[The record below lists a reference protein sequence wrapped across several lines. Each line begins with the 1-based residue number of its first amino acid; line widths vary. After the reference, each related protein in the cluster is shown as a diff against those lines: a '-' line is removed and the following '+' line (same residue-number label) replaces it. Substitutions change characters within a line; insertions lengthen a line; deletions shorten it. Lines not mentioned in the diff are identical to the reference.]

1 VFNDH
6 CLHRHKSR
14 LKQPK
19 NIYIFIYRRVIVT
32 SKSDPFNKQAES
44 KQGLIRVKP
53 LAMALLSV
61 KTWSFWGGYAGVPF
75 FKTHTKI
82 FRTGLYRTEGQPK
95 DSYFF
100 EPKGE
105 RWHRLGNQLELP
117 QYRMSSSH
125 WGHKTTFGS
134 PAAWA
139 DYGAHNQLLK
149 DAERAFASLAL
160 GMGHEA
166 PL

>member
-1 VFNDH
+1 VSN
-6 CLHRHKSR
+6 
-14 LKQPK
+14 
-19 NIYIFIYRRVIVT
+19 
-32 SKSDPFNKQAES
+32 SDPLISEVEW
-44 KQGLIRVKP
+44 KQGLIPVKP

-61 KTWSFWGGYAGVPF
+61 KTWSFWGECAGVPF

-82 FRTGLYRTEGQPK
+82 FKTGLHRTEEQPK

-100 EPKGE
+100 ESKGE

-117 QYRMSSSH
+117 HYRMSSSH

-139 DYGAHNQLLK
+139 DYGAPIV
-149 DAERAFASLAL
+149 ERCWACICFPRTRHGLWSSTLTKKRGAR
-160 GMGHEA
+160 
-166 PL
+166 